1 MYAVVNYNGR
11 QYKVS
16 EGDELLLD
24 KVGTSDKKIELSDVA
39 MIVEGEKTA
48 VGTPTVKGATVTLEV
63 LGLEKGEKVTVQ
75 KYKAKSRYR
84 KKIGF
89 RPQYTRVRV
98 QKIQT
103 S

>member
-1 MYAVVNYNGR
+1 MYAVVNYKGR

-24 KVGTSDKKIELSDVA
+24 KVDTQGKKLELSDVA
-39 MIVEGEKTA
+39 MIVEGEKVV
-48 VGTPTVKGATVTLEV
+48 VGRPTVGGAKVTLEV
-63 LGLEKGEKVTVQ
+63 LGQEKGEKVQVV

-84 KKIGF
+84 RKTGF

-98 QKIQT
+98 EKIT
-103 S
+103 AE